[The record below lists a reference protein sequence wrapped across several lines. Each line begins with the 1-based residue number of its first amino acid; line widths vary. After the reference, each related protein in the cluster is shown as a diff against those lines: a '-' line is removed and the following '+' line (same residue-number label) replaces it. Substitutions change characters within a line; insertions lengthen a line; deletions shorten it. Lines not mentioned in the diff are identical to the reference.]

1 MNNCSSY
8 WSLAD
13 YLPLKVV
20 VQYWCEKSGHK
31 DQHCKDAK
39 AAAIVS
45 ACDRK
50 LIQYGRD
57 DGKTFDDTAT
67 SLANRGNLT
76 IHRESFDAW
85 VTENFEDISPLPEK
99 PLGTT
104 ERNTLL
110 VIIAA
115 LCKES
120 NIDWAKG
127 KGGAEAISRL
137 TQEMGAPISDD
148 TIRAKLKEI
157 DSAIESRQKT

>member
-1 MNNCSSY
+1 MKDCSAY
-8 WSLAD
+8 WALAD
-13 YLPLKVV
+13 YLPLNVI
-20 VQYWCEKSGHK
+20 VQYWCEKSGYRN
-31 DQHCKDAK
+31 QNCQDAM
-39 AAAIVS
+39 AAAIVA

-67 SLANRGNLT
+67 SLANRGILT

-85 VTENFEDISPLPEK
+85 VMDFEDISPLPEK
-99 PLGTT
+99 PLGAT

-115 LCKES
+115 LCKEAG
-120 NIDWAKG
+120 IDWSRG
-127 KGGAEAISRL
+127 KGGAEAVSRL
-137 TQEMGAPISDD
+137 TQELGTPISDD

-157 DSAIESRQKT
+157 DAAIESRQKP